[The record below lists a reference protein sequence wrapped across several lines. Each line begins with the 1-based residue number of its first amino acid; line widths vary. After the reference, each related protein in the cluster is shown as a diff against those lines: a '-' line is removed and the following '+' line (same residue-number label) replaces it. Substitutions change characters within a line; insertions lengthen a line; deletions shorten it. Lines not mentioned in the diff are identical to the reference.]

1 MRLEYTIVHIDTGA
15 VRVLK
20 EIKCE
25 CGHVNPI
32 GTVFCE
38 ACGKPF
44 ESSENVKLLDMR
56 YEGSA
61 RRSLTQ
67 TKTVVDKIW
76 SFFSSV
82 KVGVW
87 LIVITLAASAIGTIF
102 PQEMYITPGIAPAE
116 YYKQEYGFLGQL
128 YYQLGFNN
136 LYGSWWYMILI
147 ASIGI
152 SLVICSLDRVIPLYK
167 ALKKQGVKRHPS
179 FLKRQRL
186 YGTGTPQDGDLERVQ
201 KNLKKANYNV
211 KVEDGNILAEKGRF
225 SRWGPY
231 VNHIGLIIFLFGAML
246 RFLPSMYVDEALW
259 LRDGET
265 KEIPGTDGQYYLKNE
280 KFIKEVYDKSKDKEV
295 FDEAID
301 RVGDKMIAKNFQTNA
316 VLYKAV
322 GENIAGQ
329 KPRLEK
335 VKEAEI
341 RVNEPLK
348 FDRFAVYQVDYKES
362 EFKSMSFNLQNKES
376 NQKWGPIKVNLANPT
391 EKYDLGNGYSLELLS
406 YFPDFYFDEN
416 GRPNTKTKLPN
427 NPAFVFKMFTPE
439 TPDGE
444 VSFVGIQQNIE
455 PDGNNK
461 YKMSFAGV
469 EMQNATALT
478 IRKDLTLWIL
488 GIGGFI
494 FMVGVIQGMYWN
506 HRRIWIQRVNDE
518 WWIAGHTNKNWFGLK
533 KDIERV
539 IEGTAIPQPSDKVV
553 DKKIS

>member
-1 MRLEYTIVHIDTGA
+1 M
-15 VRVLK
+15 LK

>member
-44 ESSENVKLLDMR
+44 ESNENIKLLDMR

-67 TKTVVDKIW
+67 TKTIVDKIW

-186 YGTGTPQDGDLERVQ
+186 YGTGTPQDGDLEKIQ
-201 KNLKKANYNV
+201 MNLKKTNYNV

-329 KPRLEK
+329 KPKLEK

-341 RVNEPLK
+341 RVNEPMK
-348 FDRFAVYQVDYKES
+348 FDQFAVYQVDYKES
-362 EFKSMSFNLQNKES
+362 EFKSMSFHLQNKEN
-376 NQKWGPIKVNLANPT
+376 NQKWGPIKVDLTNPT

-406 YFPDFYFDEN
+406 YFPDFYFDES

-478 IRKDLTLWIL
+478 VRKDLTLWIL

-539 IEGTAIPQPSDKVV
+539 LEGTIIPQPSDKVV

>member
-44 ESSENVKLLDMR
+44 ESNENVKLLDMR

-61 RRSLTQ
+61 RRSLTH
-67 TKTVVDKIW
+67 TKTIVDKIW

-116 YYKQEYGFLGQL
+116 YYEQEYGFLGQL

-136 LYGSWWYMILI
+136 LYGSLWYRMLI

-211 KVEDGNILAEKGRF
+211 KVEDGNVLAEKGRF

-231 VNHIGLIIFLFGAML
+231 VNHIGLIIFLFGVML
-246 RFLPSMYVDEALW
+246 RSLPSMYVDEALW
-259 LRDGET
+259 LRDGEM
-265 KEIPGTDGQYYLKNE
+265 KEIPGTEGQYYLKNE

-295 FDEAID
+295 YDEAID

-316 VLYKAV
+316 VLYKVV

-329 KPRLEK
+329 EPKLKK

-348 FDRFAVYQVDYKES
+348 FDQFAVYQVDYKES
-362 EFKSMSFNLQNKES
+362 EFKSMSFNLQNKEN
-376 NQKWGPIKVNLANPT
+376 NQKWGPIKVNLADPS

-406 YFPDFYFDEN
+406 YFPDFYFDES

-478 IRKDLTLWIL
+478 VRKDLTLWIL

-539 IEGTAIPQPSDKVV
+539 LEGTAIPQPNDKVT

>member
-1 MRLEYTIVHIDTGA
+1 M
-15 VRVLK
+15 LK

-44 ESSENVKLLDMR
+44 ESNENVKLLDMR

-67 TKTVVDKIW
+67 TKTIVDKIW

-136 LYGSWWYMILI
+136 LYGSLWYMMLI

-186 YGTGTPQDGDLERVQ
+186 YGTGTPQDGDLERLQ
-201 KNLKKANYNV
+201 MNLKKRNYNV
-211 KVEDGNILAEKGRF
+211 KVEDGNVLAEKGRF

-246 RFLPSMYVDEALW
+246 RFLPSMYVDESLW

-295 FDEAID
+295 YDEAID

-329 KPRLEK
+329 KPKLEK

-348 FDRFAVYQVDYKES
+348 FDQFAVYQVDYKES
-362 EFKSMSFNLQNKES
+362 EFKSMSFNLQNKEN
-376 NQKWGPIKVNLANPT
+376 NQKWGPIKVDLANPT

-427 NPAFVFKMFTPE
+427 NPAFVFKMSTPE

-478 IRKDLTLWIL
+478 VRKDLTLWIL

-539 IEGTAIPQPSDKVV
+539 LEGTAIPQPSDKVI

>member
-1 MRLEYTIVHIDTGA
+1 M
-15 VRVLK
+15 LK

-44 ESSENVKLLDMR
+44 ESNENIKLLDMR

-67 TKTVVDKIW
+67 TKTIVDKIW

-201 KNLKKANYNV
+201 SNLKKTNYNV

-322 GENIAGQ
+322 GENIAGE
-329 KPRLEK
+329 KPKLEK
-335 VKEAEI
+335 VKEVEI
-341 RVNEPLK
+341 RVNEPMK
-348 FDRFAVYQVDYKES
+348 FDQFAVYQLDYKEN
-362 EFKSMSFNLQNKES
+362 EFKSMSFNLQNKEN
-376 NQKWGPIKVNLANPT
+376 NQKWGPIKVDLTNPT

-406 YFPDFYFDEN
+406 YFPDFYFDES

-478 IRKDLTLWIL
+478 VRKDLTLWIL

-539 IEGTAIPQPSDKVV
+539 LEGTAIPQPSDKVV

>member
-1 MRLEYTIVHIDTGA
+1 MRA
-15 VRVLK
+15 LK

-32 GTVFCE
+32 GTIFCE

-44 ESSENVKLLDMR
+44 ESNENIKLLDMR

-61 RRSLTQ
+61 RRSLTH
-67 TKTVVDKIW
+67 TKTIVDKIW

-87 LIVITLAASAIGTIF
+87 LIVITLASSAIGTIF
-102 PQEMYITPGIAPAE
+102 PQEMYITPGIEPAE
-116 YYKQEYGFLGQL
+116 YYKTEYGFLGQL

-179 FLKRQRL
+179 FLKRQRVH
-186 YGTGTPQDGDLERVQ
+186 GTGTPHEGDLERVQ
-201 KNLKKANYNV
+201 INLKKRNYNV
-211 KVEDGNILAEKGRF
+211 KVEDGNVLAEKGRF

-265 KEIPGTDGQYYLKNE
+265 KEIPGTNGQYYLKNE

-329 KPRLEK
+329 KPKLEK

-348 FDRFAVYQVDYKES
+348 FDQFAVYQVDYKES
-362 EFKSMSFNLQNKES
+362 EFKSMSFHLQNKEN
-376 NQKWGPIKVNLANPT
+376 NQKLGPIKVDLANPT

-478 IRKDLTLWIL
+478 VRKDLTLWIL

-539 IEGTAIPQPSDKVV
+539 LEGTAIPQPSDKVV

>member
-44 ESSENVKLLDMR
+44 ESNENIKLLDMR

-67 TKTVVDKIW
+67 TKTIVDKIW

-87 LIVITLAASAIGTIF
+87 LIVITLAASAVGTIF

-186 YGTGTPQDGDLERVQ
+186 YGTGTPQDGDLEKIQ
-201 KNLKKANYNV
+201 MNLKKTNYNV

-316 VLYKAV
+316 VLYKVV

-329 KPRLEK
+329 KPKLEK
-335 VKEAEI
+335 IKEAEI
-341 RVNEPLK
+341 RVNEPMK
-348 FDRFAVYQVDYKES
+348 FDQFAVYQVDYKES
-362 EFKSMSFNLQNKES
+362 EFKSMSFHLQNKEN
-376 NQKWGPIKVNLANPT
+376 NQKWGPIKVDLTNPT
-391 EKYDLGNGYSLELLS
+391 EKFDLGNGYSLELLS

-478 IRKDLTLWIL
+478 VRKDLTLWIL

>member
-1 MRLEYTIVHIDTGA
+1 M
-15 VRVLK
+15 LK

-44 ESSENVKLLDMR
+44 ESNENVKLLDMR

-67 TKTVVDKIW
+67 TKTIVDKIW

-136 LYGSWWYMILI
+136 LYGSLWYMMLI

-186 YGTGTPQDGDLERVQ
+186 YGTGTPQDGDLERLQ
-201 KNLKKANYNV
+201 MNLKKRNYNV
-211 KVEDGNILAEKGRF
+211 KVEDGNVLAEKGRF

-295 FDEAID
+295 YDEAID
-301 RVGDKMIAKNFQTNA
+301 RIGDKMIAKNFQTNA

-329 KPRLEK
+329 KPKLEK

-362 EFKSMSFNLQNKES
+362 EFKSMSFNLQNKEN
-376 NQKWGPIKVNLANPT
+376 NQKWGPIKVDLANPT

-427 NPAFVFKMFTPE
+427 NPAFVFKMSTPE

-478 IRKDLTLWIL
+478 VRKDLTLWIL

-539 IEGTAIPQPSDKVV
+539 LEGTAIPQPSDKVI
-553 DKKIS
+553 DKKN

>member
-1 MRLEYTIVHIDTGA
+1 M
-15 VRVLK
+15 LK

-44 ESSENVKLLDMR
+44 ESNENIKLLDMR

-67 TKTVVDKIW
+67 TKTIVDKIW

-329 KPRLEK
+329 KPKLEK

-348 FDRFAVYQVDYKES
+348 FDQFAVYQVDYKES
-362 EFKSMSFNLQNKES
+362 EFKSMSFHLQNKEN
-376 NQKWGPIKVNLANPT
+376 NQKWGPIKVDLTNPT
-391 EKYDLGNGYSLELLS
+391 EKFDLGSGYSLELLS
-406 YFPDFYFDEN
+406 YFPDFYFDES
-416 GRPNTKTKLPN
+416 GRPNTKMKLPN

-478 IRKDLTLWIL
+478 VRKDLTLWIL

-539 IEGTAIPQPSDKVV
+539 LEGTAIPQPSDKVV

>member
-1 MRLEYTIVHIDTGA
+1 M
-15 VRVLK
+15 LK

-44 ESSENVKLLDMR
+44 ESNENVKLLDMR

-61 RRSLTQ
+61 RRSLTH
-67 TKTVVDKIW
+67 TKTIVDKIW

-116 YYKQEYGFLGQL
+116 YYEQEYGFLGQL

-136 LYGSWWYMILI
+136 LYGSLWYRMLI

-211 KVEDGNILAEKGRF
+211 KVEDGNVLAEKGRF

-231 VNHIGLIIFLFGAML
+231 VNHIGLIIFLFGVML
-246 RFLPSMYVDEALW
+246 RSLPSMYVDEALW
-259 LRDGET
+259 LRDGEM
-265 KEIPGTDGQYYLKNE
+265 KEIPGTEGQYYLKNE

-295 FDEAID
+295 YDEAID

-316 VLYKAV
+316 VLYKVV

-329 KPRLEK
+329 EPKLKK

-341 RVNEPLK
+341 RVNESLK
-348 FDRFAVYQVDYKES
+348 FDQFAVYQVDYKES
-362 EFKSMSFNLQNKES
+362 EFKSMSFNLQNKEN
-376 NQKWGPIKVNLANPT
+376 NQKWGPIKVNLADPS

-406 YFPDFYFDEN
+406 YFPDFYFDES

-478 IRKDLTLWIL
+478 VRKDLTLWIL

-539 IEGTAIPQPSDKVV
+539 LEGTAIPQPNDKVT

>member
-1 MRLEYTIVHIDTGA
+1 M
-15 VRVLK
+15 LK

-44 ESSENVKLLDMR
+44 ESNENIKLLDMR

-67 TKTVVDKIW
+67 TKTIVDKIW

-87 LIVITLAASAIGTIF
+87 LIVITLAASTIGTIF
-102 PQEMYITPGIAPAE
+102 PQEMYITPGVAPAE
-116 YYKQEYGFLGQL
+116 YYKKEYGFLGQL

-186 YGTGTPQDGDLERVQ
+186 YGTGTPQDGDLEKIQ
-201 KNLKKANYNV
+201 MNLKKTNYNV

-316 VLYKAV
+316 VLYKVV

-329 KPRLEK
+329 KPKLEK

-341 RVNEPLK
+341 RVNEPMK
-348 FDRFAVYQVDYKES
+348 FDQFAVYQVDYKES
-362 EFKSMSFNLQNKES
+362 EFKSMSFNLQNKEN
-376 NQKWGPIKVNLANPT
+376 NQKWGPIKVDLTNPT

-406 YFPDFYFDEN
+406 YFPDFYFDES

-478 IRKDLTLWIL
+478 VRKDLTLWIL

-539 IEGTAIPQPSDKVV
+539 LEGTTIPQPSDKVV

>member
-1 MRLEYTIVHIDTGA
+1 M
-15 VRVLK
+15 LK

-44 ESSENVKLLDMR
+44 ESNENIKLLDMR

-67 TKTVVDKIW
+67 TKTIVDKIW

-87 LIVITLAASAIGTIF
+87 LIVITLGASAIGTIF

-186 YGTGTPQDGDLERVQ
+186 YGTGTPQDGDLERIQ
-201 KNLKKANYNV
+201 MNLKKTNYNV
-211 KVEDGNILAEKGRF
+211 KVEDGNVLAEKGRF

-322 GENIAGQ
+322 GGNIAGE
-329 KPRLEK
+329 KPKLEK

-341 RVNEPLK
+341 RVNEPMK
-348 FDRFAVYQVDYKES
+348 FDQFAVYQLDYKEN
-362 EFKSMSFNLQNKES
+362 EFKSMSFNLQNKEN
-376 NQKWGPIKVNLANPT
+376 NQKWGPIKVDLTNPT

-406 YFPDFYFDEN
+406 YFPDFYFDES

-478 IRKDLTLWIL
+478 VRKDLTLWIL

-539 IEGTAIPQPSDKVV
+539 LEGTAIPQPSDKVV

>member
-1 MRLEYTIVHIDTGA
+1 M
-15 VRVLK
+15 LK

-44 ESSENVKLLDMR
+44 ESNENVKLLDMR

-67 TKTVVDKIW
+67 TKTIVDKIW

-136 LYGSWWYMILI
+136 LYGSWWYMMLI

-186 YGTGTPQDGDLERVQ
+186 YGTGTPQDGDLERLQ
-201 KNLKKANYNV
+201 MNLKKRNYNV
-211 KVEDGNILAEKGRF
+211 KVEDGNVLAEKGRF

-295 FDEAID
+295 YDEAID

-322 GENIAGQ
+322 GENIAGE
-329 KPRLEK
+329 KPKLEK
-335 VKEAEI
+335 VKDVEI

-362 EFKSMSFNLQNKES
+362 EFKSMSFNLQNKET

-416 GRPNTKTKLPN
+416 GKPNTKTKLPN

-478 IRKDLTLWIL
+478 VRKDLTLWIL

-518 WWIAGHTNKNWFGLK
+518 WWVAGHTNKNWFGLK

-539 IEGTAIPQPSDKVV
+539 LEGTAIPQPNDKVI